1 MLLSKRQFHFVGA
14 KIHKSSIYISLT
26 FFYRSLTDDRIET
39 FSFAAE
45 ILENQTIPTKLSM
58 KNQRLFL
65 ILSFLLG
72 LFNAQADDL
81 DDFIRS
87 QMQKRRI
94 PGLSLAIIQD
104 GKIVKAQ
111 SYGFIDKDGKV
122 PVTTNTLFQ
131 AGSVSKSVAAMGA
144 LYLVEQNKLSL
155 DENVN
160 EKLKSWKVPDNE
172 FTNDKKVTLRG
183 ILSHTTGLTVHGFPG
198 YAVGAKVPSVVQ
210 ILDGTAPA
218 NTPPVRVD
226 FVPGSRWRYSG
237 GGYTVMQQ
245 LMVDVTGAG
254 FPEFMK
260 NNVLS
265 PLGMKNST
273 YQQPLTPEL
282 AKLTATGHYN
292 NRKLVEGR
300 WHIYPEMAAA
310 GLWTTPSDLARFA
323 ISIQNAYAGKSG
335 SVLSQSMTRQMLTDQ
350 KNRDGLGVFLQGDS
364 TKLRF
369 GHNGRDEG
377 FDALLTASADKG
389 QGIVIMINAND
400 NSHMMGRIVDFI
412 ADYYHWDGF
421 PAKTKPTAVAVD
433 SKTVKAFEGRY
444 ELFNNRIVT
453 FEADGQ
459 RLFTIEDGFVDEEFV
474 PVASN
479 KFTSTDRNVSVIFN
493 PDANGNV
500 TGFTLQ
506 DDGQRYERKVP
517 RIGPLAGDHQTNA
530 DPDPSR
536 TPKIMAALQAM
547 VKGGKVL
554 EEASGLTLGAKRD
567 FAGGMRE
574 PETLKSLTFIHSEN
588 VAGRG
593 IQRHDSDVSEIVTYQ
608 LKSNQPDTYILVHLT
623 SDGLVTDC
631 DLVEK

>member
-1 MLLSKRQFHFVGA
+1 M
-14 KIHKSSIYISLT
+14 
-26 FFYRSLTDDRIET
+26 
-39 FSFAAE
+39 
-45 ILENQTIPTKLSM
+45 TIPTKPSM
-58 KNQRLFL
+58 KKQRLFL
-65 ILSFLLG
+65 ILSFLLVV
-72 LFNAQADDL
+72 FHVHADEL

-87 QMQKRRI
+87 QMQKRGI

-104 GKIVKAQ
+104 GKILKAQ
-111 SYGFIDKDGKV
+111 SYGYIDKDGKV

-144 LYLVEQNKLSL
+144 LYLVEHNKLYL

-160 EKLKSWKVPDNE
+160 VKLKSWKVPDNE
-172 FTNDKKVTLRG
+172 FTIDKKVTLRG
-183 ILSHTTGLTVHGFPG
+183 ILSHTAGLTVHGFPG
-198 YAVGAKVPSVVQ
+198 YAVDAKIPSIVR
-210 ILDGTAPA
+210 ILDGAAPA

-260 NNVLS
+260 NNVLL

-273 YQQPLTPEL
+273 YQQPLPPEL
-282 AKLTATGHYN
+282 AKLTATGHYS
-292 NRKLVEGR
+292 NRSLVEGR

-323 ISIQNAYAGKSG
+323 IGIQNAYAGKSG

-364 TKLRF
+364 TTLRF

-377 FDALLTASADKG
+377 FDALLTAGVDKG

-421 PAKTKPTAVAVD
+421 PVKAKPTSVAVD
-433 SKTVKAFEGRY
+433 PKTLKAFEGRY
-444 ELFNNRIVT
+444 ELFNNRIIT
-453 FEADGQ
+453 FEAENQ

-474 PVASN
+474 PVATN
-479 KFTSTDRNVSVIFN
+479 KFTSTDRNVSVTFIA
-493 PDANGNV
+493 DANGNV
-500 TGFTLQ
+500 TGFRLQ
-506 DDGQRYERKVP
+506 DNDQRYERTIP
-517 RIGPLAGDHQTNA
+517 RIGPLADTHKTNA

-547 VKGGKVL
+547 VKGGKIL

-567 FAGGMRE
+567 FASGMRE

-593 IQRHDSDVSEIVTYQ
+593 IKRHESDVSEIVTYQ

>member
-1 MLLSKRQFHFVGA
+1 
-14 KIHKSSIYISLT
+14 
-26 FFYRSLTDDRIET
+26 
-39 FSFAAE
+39 
-45 ILENQTIPTKLSM
+45 M
-58 KNQRLFL
+58 KNQRIFL
-65 ILSFLLG
+65 LLSFL
-72 LFNAQADDL
+72 FVVFHAHADGL
-81 DDFIRS
+81 DDFIRN
-87 QMQKRRI
+87 QMQKRAI

-104 GKIVKAQ
+104 GKILKAQ

-144 LYLVEQNKLSL
+144 LYLVEHQKLSL

-160 EKLKSWKVPDNE
+160 VKLKSWKVPENE
-172 FTNDKKVTLRG
+172 FTTDKKVTLRG

-198 YAVGAKVPSVVQ
+198 YTVGAKIPSVVQ

-245 LMVDVTGAG
+245 LMEDVTGAV
-254 FPEFMK
+254 FPEFLK
-260 NNVLS
+260 NKVLS
-265 PLGMKNST
+265 PLGMKHST
-273 YQQPLTPEL
+273 YQQPLPPEL
-282 AKLTATGHYN
+282 VKLTATGHYN
-292 NRKLVEGR
+292 HRRLVAGR

-335 SVLSQSMTRQMLTDQ
+335 SVLSQAMTRQMLTDQ

-364 TKLRF
+364 TTLRF

-377 FDALLTASADKG
+377 FDALLTASVHKG
-389 QGIVIMINAND
+389 QGVVIMINAND

-421 PAKTKPTAVAVD
+421 PVKRAKPAAVTVD
-433 SKTVKAFEGRY
+433 SKTLTAFEGRY

-453 FEADGQ
+453 FEAENQ
-459 RLFTIEDGFVDEEFV
+459 RLFTLEDGFVDEEFV
-474 PVASN
+474 PVAPN
-479 KFTSTDRNVSVIFN
+479 KFTSTDRNVSVIFIT
-493 PDANGNV
+493 DANGNA
-500 TGFTLQ
+500 TGFTLK
-506 DDGQRYERKVP
+506 DDDQGYQRTVP
-517 RIGPLAGDHQTNA
+517 RIGPLANAHQTKA

-547 VKGGKVL
+547 VKGGKLL
-554 EEASGLTLGAKRD
+554 EEASGITLGAKRD
-567 FAGGMRE
+567 FAGGMPE

-593 IQRHDSDVSEIVTYQ
+593 IQRHESDVSEIVTYQ

>member
-1 MLLSKRQFHFVGA
+1 
-14 KIHKSSIYISLT
+14 
-26 FFYRSLTDDRIET
+26 
-39 FSFAAE
+39 
-45 ILENQTIPTKLSM
+45 M
-58 KNQRLFL
+58 KNKRLFL
-65 ILSFLLG
+65 ILSFLLVV
-72 LFNAQADDL
+72 FHVQADDL

-87 QMQKRRI
+87 QMKKRGI

-104 GKIVKAQ
+104 GKILKVQA
-111 SYGFIDKDGKV
+111 YGFIDKDGKE
-122 PVTTNTLFQ
+122 PLTPNTLFQ

-144 LYLVEQNKLSL
+144 LYLVEHNKLLL

-160 EKLKSWKVPDNE
+160 IKLKSWKVPDNE
-172 FTNDKKVTLRG
+172 FTTDKKVTLRG

-198 YAVGAKVPSVVQ
+198 YAVGAKIPSLVQ
-210 ILDGTAPA
+210 ILNGTAPA
-218 NTPPVRVD
+218 NTQPVRVD

-237 GGYTVMQQ
+237 GGYTLMQQ
-245 LMVDVTGAG
+245 LMVDVTGAD

-265 PLGMKNST
+265 PLSMKNST
-273 YQQPLTPEL
+273 YQQPLPAEL

-292 NRKLVEGR
+292 NRRLVEGR

-335 SVLSQSMTRQMLTDQ
+335 SVLTQSMTRQMLTDQ

-364 TKLRF
+364 TTLRF

-377 FDALLTASADKG
+377 FDALLTASVDKG
-389 QGIVIMINAND
+389 QGVVIMINAND

-421 PAKTKPTAVAVD
+421 PVKTKPAAVEVD
-433 SKTVKAFEGRY
+433 SKTLKTFEGRY

-453 FEADGQ
+453 FEAENQ
-459 RLFTIEDGFVDEEFV
+459 RLFTLEDGFVDEEFV
-474 PVASN
+474 PVATN
-479 KFTSTDRNVSVIFN
+479 TFTSTDRNVSVIFN
-493 PDANGNV
+493 TGANGNV

-506 DDGQRYERKVP
+506 DNDQRYERKIP
-517 RIGPLAGDHQTNA
+517 RIGPLADAHKTNA

-547 VKGGKVL
+547 AKGGKVL
-554 EEASGLTLGAKRD
+554 AEASGLTLGAKRD

-593 IQRHDSDVSEIVTYQ
+593 IQRHESEVSEIVTYQ
-608 LKSNQPDTYILVHLT
+608 LKSNLPDTYILVHLT
-623 SDGLVTDC
+623 SEGLVTDC

>member
-1 MLLSKRQFHFVGA
+1 MVEIFEN
-14 KIHKSSIYISLT
+14 ILT
-26 FFYRSLTDDRIET
+26 K
-39 FSFAAE
+39 
-45 ILENQTIPTKLSM
+45 PSM
-58 KNQRLFL
+58 KKHRLFL
-65 ILSFLLG
+65 ILSFLLVA
-72 LFNAQADDL
+72 FHAQADDL

-104 GKIVKAQ
+104 GKILKAQ
-111 SYGFIDKDGKV
+111 AYGFIDKDGKV

-144 LYLVEQNKLSL
+144 LYLVEQNKLAL
-155 DENVN
+155 DEDVN
-160 EKLKSWKVPDNE
+160 LKLKNWKVPDSE

-183 ILSHTTGLTVHGFPG
+183 ILSHTAGLTVHGFPG
-198 YAVGAKVPSVVQ
+198 YAVGSKVPSVVQ
-210 ILDGTAPA
+210 ILDGTAPT

-245 LMVDVTGAG
+245 LMVDVTGAD

-273 YQQPLTPEL
+273 YQQPLLPEM
-282 AKLTATGHYN
+282 AKSTATGHYN
-292 NRKLVEGR
+292 NRSLVEGR

-323 ISIQNAYAGKSG
+323 IGIQNAYAGKSG
-335 SVLSQSMTRQMLTDQ
+335 SVLSRSMTRQMLTDQ

-364 TKLRF
+364 TTLRF

-377 FDALLTASADKG
+377 FDALLTASVDKG

-400 NSHMMGRIVDFI
+400 NSHMVGRIVDFI

-421 PAKTKPTAVAVD
+421 PVKTNPTAVEVD
-433 SKTVKAFEGRY
+433 SKTLKAFEGRY
-444 ELFNNRIVT
+444 ELFNNRMVT
-453 FEADGQ
+453 FEADNQ
-459 RLFTIEDGFVDEEFV
+459 RLFTLEDGFVDEEFV
-474 PVASN
+474 PVGDN
-479 KFTSTDRNVSVIFN
+479 KFTSTDRNVSVTFN
-493 PDANGNV
+493 SDANGNV

-506 DDGQRYERKVP
+506 DNDQRYERKVP
-517 RIGPLAGDHQTNA
+517 RIGPLASAHKANA
-530 DPDPSR
+530 DPDPAR
-536 TPKIMAALQAM
+536 APKIMAALQAM
-547 VKGGKVL
+547 VKGGKIL

-593 IQRHDSDVSEIVTYQ
+593 IQRHESEVSEIVTYQ

>member
-1 MLLSKRQFHFVGA
+1 
-14 KIHKSSIYISLT
+14 
-26 FFYRSLTDDRIET
+26 
-39 FSFAAE
+39 
-45 ILENQTIPTKLSM
+45 M
-58 KNQRLFL
+58 KKQRLFL
-65 ILSFLLG
+65 ILSFLLVV
-72 LFNAQADDL
+72 FHAQADDL

-87 QMQKRRI
+87 QMQKRGI

-104 GKIVKAQ
+104 GKILKAQ
-111 SYGFIDKDGKV
+111 AYGFIDKDGKV

-144 LYLVEQNKLSL
+144 LYLVEQNKLVL

-160 EKLKSWKVPDNE
+160 VKLKGWKVPDNE

-198 YAVGAKVPSVVQ
+198 YAVGAKIPSVVQ

-218 NTPPVRVD
+218 NTLPVRVD

-245 LMVDVTGAG
+245 LMVDVTGAD

-260 NNVLS
+260 NKVLS

-273 YQQPLTPEL
+273 YQQPLSPEL

-292 NRKLVEGR
+292 NRSLVEGR

-323 ISIQNAYAGKSG
+323 IGIQNAYAGKSG
-335 SVLSQSMTRQMLTDQ
+335 NVLSQSMTRQMLTDQ

-364 TKLRF
+364 TTLRF

-377 FDALLTASADKG
+377 FDALLTASVAKG
-389 QGIVIMINAND
+389 QGVVIMINAND

-412 ADYYHWDGF
+412 ADYYHWEGF
-421 PAKTKPTAVAVD
+421 PVKTKPAAVAVD
-433 SKTVKAFEGRY
+433 SKNLKAFEGRY
-444 ELFNNRIVT
+444 ELFNNRIAT
-453 FEADGQ
+453 FEADNQ
-459 RLFTIEDGFVDEEFV
+459 RLFTLEDGFVDEEFV
-474 PVASN
+474 PVAPN
-479 KFTSTDRNVSVIFN
+479 TFTSTDRNVSVIFTS
-493 PDANGNV
+493 DDHGNV
-500 TGFTLQ
+500 TGFTLKDKDQ
-506 DDGQRYERKVP
+506 GYERKVP
-517 RIGPLAGDHQTNA
+517 RIGPLADAHQTNA

-547 VKGGKVL
+547 VKGGKIL
-554 EEASGLTLGAKRD
+554 EDASGLTLGAKRD

-593 IQRHDSDVSEIVTYQ
+593 IQRHESDVSEIVTYQ
-608 LKSNQPDTYILVHLT
+608 LKSNQPDTYIIVHLT

>member
-1 MLLSKRQFHFVGA
+1 
-14 KIHKSSIYISLT
+14 
-26 FFYRSLTDDRIET
+26 
-39 FSFAAE
+39 
-45 ILENQTIPTKLSM
+45 M
-58 KNQRLFL
+58 KKHRLFL
-65 ILSFLLG
+65 ILSFLLAVSH
-72 LFNAQADDL
+72 AQADDL

-104 GKIVKAQ
+104 GKILKAQ
-111 SYGFIDKDGKV
+111 AYGFIDKDGKV

-144 LYLVEQNKLSL
+144 LYLVEQNKLAL

-160 EKLKSWKVPDNE
+160 VKLKSWKVPDNE

-183 ILSHTTGLTVHGFPG
+183 ILSHTAGLTVHGFPG
-198 YAVGAKVPSVVQ
+198 YAVGANMPSVVQ

-245 LMVDVTGAG
+245 LMVDVTGAD

-265 PLGMKNST
+265 PLGMKSST
-273 YQQPLTPEL
+273 YQQPLPPEL

-292 NRKLVEGR
+292 NRSLVEGR

-323 ISIQNAYAGKSG
+323 IGIQNAYAGKSG

-364 TKLRF
+364 TTLRF

-377 FDALLTASADKG
+377 FDALLTASVAKG

-400 NSHMMGRIVDFI
+400 NSHVVGRIVDFI

-421 PAKTKPTAVAVD
+421 PVKTKPAAVDVD
-433 SKTVKAFEGRY
+433 SKTLKAFEGRY

-453 FEADGQ
+453 FEAENQ
-459 RLFTIEDGFVDEEFV
+459 RLFTLEDGFVDEEFV
-474 PVASN
+474 PVANN
-479 KFTSTDRNVSVIFN
+479 KFTSTDRNVSVTFN
-493 PDANGNV
+493 SDANGNV

-506 DDGQRYERKVP
+506 DNDQHYERKVP
-517 RIGPLAGDHQTNA
+517 RIGPLAHAHQPGA

-554 EEASGLTLGAKRD
+554 EETSGLTSGAKRD
-567 FAGGMRE
+567 FSGGMRE

-593 IQRHDSDVSEIVTYQ
+593 IQRHESEVSEIVTYQ

>member
-1 MLLSKRQFHFVGA
+1 
-14 KIHKSSIYISLT
+14 
-26 FFYRSLTDDRIET
+26 
-39 FSFAAE
+39 
-45 ILENQTIPTKLSM
+45 M

-65 ILSFLLG
+65 ILSFL
-72 LFNAQADDL
+72 FVVFHVQADDL

-87 QMQKRRI
+87 QMKKRGI

-104 GKIVKAQ
+104 GKILKAQ

-144 LYLVEQNKLSL
+144 LYLVDQNKLFL

-160 EKLKSWKVPDNE
+160 VKLKSWKVPDNE

-198 YAVGAKVPSVVQ
+198 YTVGAKIPSVVQ

-218 NTPPVRVD
+218 NTPAVRVD

-245 LMVDVTGAG
+245 LMVDVAGAA

-260 NNVLS
+260 HNVLS

-273 YQQPLTPEL
+273 YQQPLPPEL

-292 NRKLVEGR
+292 NRSLVEGR

-335 SVLSQSMTRQMLTDQ
+335 GVLSQSMTRQMLTDQ

-364 TKLRF
+364 TTLRF

-377 FDALLTASADKG
+377 FDALLTASVDKG

-421 PAKTKPTAVAVD
+421 PVKAAKPAAVDVD
-433 SKTVKAFEGRY
+433 SKTLKAFEGRY

-453 FEADGQ
+453 FLAENQ
-459 RLFTIEDGFVDEEFV
+459 RLYTLEDGFVDEEFV
-474 PVASN
+474 PVAN
-479 KFTSTDRNVSVIFN
+479 HTFTSTDRNVSVIFN

-500 TGFTLQ
+500 TGFTLK
-506 DDGQRYERKVP
+506 DDDQRYERKVP
-517 RIGPLAGDHQTNA
+517 RIGPLANAQKTTA

-536 TPKIMAALQAM
+536 TPKIMAALQAI
-547 VKGGKVL
+547 VKGGKIL
-554 EEASGLTLGAKRD
+554 EEASGLTSGAKRD
-567 FAGGMRE
+567 FAGGMPE
-574 PETLKSLTFIHSEN
+574 PQTLKSLTFIHSEN

-593 IQRHDSDVSEIVTYQ
+593 IQRHESGVSEIVTYR
-608 LKSNQPDTYILVHLT
+608 LKSNQPDTYIIVHLT
-623 SDGLVTDC
+623 PDGLVTDF

>member
-1 MLLSKRQFHFVGA
+1 
-14 KIHKSSIYISLT
+14 
-26 FFYRSLTDDRIET
+26 
-39 FSFAAE
+39 
-45 ILENQTIPTKLSM
+45 M
-58 KNQRLFL
+58 KNERLFL
-65 ILSFLLG
+65 ILSFLLV
-72 LFNAQADDL
+72 AIHVQADEL

-104 GKIVKAQ
+104 GKILKAQ
-111 SYGFIDKDGKV
+111 AYGFIDKDGKV
-122 PVTTNTLFQ
+122 PVTTSTLFQ

-160 EKLKSWKVPDNE
+160 VKLKTWKVPDNE
-172 FTNDKKVTLRG
+172 FTSDKKVTLRG
-183 ILSHTTGLTVHGFPG
+183 LLSHTTGLTVHGFPG
-198 YAVGAKVPSVVQ
+198 YAVGATIPSVVQ

-245 LMVDVTGAG
+245 LMVDVTGAD
-254 FPEFMK
+254 FPGFMK
-260 NNVLS
+260 KNVLS
-265 PLGMKNST
+265 PLGMKNSS
-273 YQQPLTPEL
+273 YQQPLPAEM
-282 AKLTATGHYN
+282 AKSTATGHYN
-292 NRKLVEGR
+292 NRSLVEGR

-323 ISIQNAYAGKSG
+323 IGIQQAYAGKSG

-364 TKLRF
+364 TTRRF

-377 FDALLTASADKG
+377 FDALLTASVEKG

-400 NSHMMGRIVDFI
+400 NSMMMGRIVDFI

-421 PAKTKPTAVAVD
+421 PVKTKPVAVD
-433 SKTVKAFEGRY
+433 MDPQTLKAFEGRY

-453 FEADGQ
+453 FEADNQ
-459 RLFTIEDGFVDEEFV
+459 RLFTLEDGFVDEEFV
-474 PVASN
+474 PVAMN
-479 KFTSTDRNVSVIFN
+479 KFTSSDRNVSVLFST
-493 PDANGNV
+493 DADGNA
-500 TGFTLQ
+500 TGFTLH
-506 DDGQRYERKVP
+506 DDGQGYQRKVP
-517 RIGPLAGDHQTNA
+517 RIGPLANSVKATA

-547 VKGGKVL
+547 VKGGKTL
-554 EEASGLTLGAKRD
+554 EEAPGLTAGAKRD

-574 PETLKSLTFIHSEN
+574 PETLKSLTFMHSEN

-608 LKSNQPDTYILVHLT
+608 LKSNQPDTYIIVHLT

-631 DLVEK
+631 DFVEK

>member
-1 MLLSKRQFHFVGA
+1 MLPTAVTATVL
-14 KIHKSSIYISLT
+14 
-26 FFYRSLTDDRIET
+26 
-39 FSFAAE
+39 AATAVAATAVTE
-45 ILENQTIPTKLSM
+45 IFENIPTKPSM

-65 ILSFLLG
+65 FLSLL
-72 LFNAQADDL
+72 LVVLHAQADDL

-144 LYLVEQNKLSL
+144 LYLVEQNKLAL

-160 EKLKSWKVPDNE
+160 AKLKSWKVPDNE

-183 ILSHTTGLTVHGFPG
+183 IVSHTAGLTVHGFPG
-198 YAVGAKVPSVVQ
+198 YAAGAKIPSIVQ

-245 LMVDVTGAG
+245 LMVDVTGAD

-273 YQQPLTPEL
+273 YQQPLPPEL

-292 NRKLVEGR
+292 NRSLVEGR

-323 ISIQNAYAGKSG
+323 IGIQNAYAGKSG

-364 TKLRF
+364 TTLRF

-377 FDALLTASADKG
+377 FDALLTASVHKG
-389 QGIVIMINAND
+389 QGVVIMINAND

-421 PAKTKPTAVAVD
+421 PVKTKPVAVDVD
-433 SKTVKAFEGRY
+433 SKTLKAFEGRY

-453 FEADGQ
+453 FEADKQ
-459 RLFTIEDGFVDEEFV
+459 RLFTLEDGFVDEEFV
-474 PVASN
+474 PVAN
-479 KFTSTDRNVSVIFN
+479 NTFTSTDRNVSVTFN
-493 PDANGNV
+493 SDTNGNV

-506 DDGQRYERKVP
+506 DNDQNYQRKVP
-517 RIGPLAGDHQTNA
+517 RIGPLANAHETNA

-536 TPKIMAALQAM
+536 TPRIMAALQAM

-554 EEASGLTLGAKRD
+554 EEASGLTSGAKRD

-574 PETLKSLTFIHSEN
+574 PETLKSLTFVHSEN

-593 IQRHDSDVSEIVTYQ
+593 IQRHGSEVSEIVTYQ

>member
-1 MLLSKRQFHFVGA
+1 MV
-14 KIHKSSIYISLT
+14 
-26 FFYRSLTDDRIET
+26 
-39 FSFAAE
+39 E
-45 ILENQTIPTKLSM
+45 ILEHIPVKPSM

-65 ILSFLLG
+65 ILSFLVVA
-72 LFNAQADDL
+72 FYVQADDL
-81 DDFIRS
+81 DDFIRA

-104 GKIVKAQ
+104 GKILKAQ

-144 LYLVEQNKLSL
+144 LYLVEQNKLLL

-160 EKLKSWKVPDNE
+160 VKLKGWKVPDNE
-172 FTNDKKVTLRG
+172 FTKDKKVTLRG
-183 ILSHTTGLTVHGFPG
+183 LLSHTTGLTVHGFPG
-198 YAVGAKVPSVVQ
+198 YAVGTKIPSVVQ
-210 ILDGTAPA
+210 ILDGAAPA

-226 FVPGSRWRYSG
+226 FIPGSRWRYSG

-260 NNVLS
+260 KTVLS

-273 YQQPLTPEL
+273 YQQPLPPEL
-282 AKLTATGHYN
+282 AKTTATGHYN
-292 NRKLVEGR
+292 NRSLVEGR

-323 ISIQNAYAGKSG
+323 IGIQNAYAGKSG
-335 SVLSQSMTRQMLTDQ
+335 NVLSQSMTRQMLTDQ

-364 TKLRF
+364 TSLRF

-377 FDALLTASADKG
+377 FDALLTASVNKG
-389 QGIVIMINAND
+389 QGVVIMINAND

-421 PAKTKPTAVAVD
+421 PVKVKPTAVNVD
-433 SKTVKAFEGRY
+433 AKALKAFEGRY

-453 FEADGQ
+453 FEAENQ
-459 RLFTIEDGFVDEEFV
+459 RLFTLEDGFVDEELV
-474 PVASN
+474 PVSAT

-493 PDANGNV
+493 SDANGNV

-506 DDGQRYERKVP
+506 DDDQKYERKVP
-517 RIGPLAGDHQTNA
+517 RIGPLADIHKTNA

-554 EEASGLTLGAKRD
+554 EEASGLTSGAKRD

-574 PETLKSLTFIHSEN
+574 PETLKSLTFVHSEN
-588 VAGRG
+588 VSGRG
-593 IQRHDSDVSEIVTYQ
+593 IQRHESDVSEIVTYQ
-608 LKSNQPDTYILVHLT
+608 LKSNQPDTYIIVHLT

>member
-1 MLLSKRQFHFVGA
+1 
-14 KIHKSSIYISLT
+14 
-26 FFYRSLTDDRIET
+26 
-39 FSFAAE
+39 
-45 ILENQTIPTKLSM
+45 M

-65 ILSFLLG
+65 ILSLL
-72 LFNAQADDL
+72 LVVFHVHADDL

-104 GKIVKAQ
+104 GKILKAQ
-111 SYGFIDKDGKV
+111 AYGFIDKDGKV

-144 LYLVEQNKLSL
+144 LYLVEDHKLSL

-160 EKLKSWKVPDNE
+160 VKLKSWKVPDNE
-172 FTNDKKVTLRG
+172 FTSDKKVTLRG
-183 ILSHTTGLTVHGFPG
+183 LLSHTTGLTVHGFPG
-198 YAVGAKVPSVVQ
+198 YAVGAKIPSVVQ
-210 ILDGTAPA
+210 VLDGTTPA
-218 NTPPVRVD
+218 NTPAVRVD

-245 LMVDVTGAG
+245 LMGDVTGAD

-260 NNVLS
+260 TNVLS
-265 PLGMKNST
+265 PLGMKHST
-273 YQQPLTPEL
+273 YQQPLPPEL

-292 NRKLVEGR
+292 NRSLVEGR

-364 TKLRF
+364 TTLRF

-377 FDALLTASADKG
+377 FDALLTASVHKG
-389 QGIVIMINAND
+389 QGVVVMINAND

-421 PAKTKPTAVAVD
+421 PAKTKPAAVNVD
-433 SKTVKAFEGRY
+433 AKALKAFEGRY

-453 FEADGQ
+453 FEAQHQ
-459 RLFTIEDGFVDEEFV
+459 RLFTLEDGFVDEEFV
-474 PVASN
+474 PVADN

-493 PDANGNV
+493 TDVNGNV
-500 TGFTLQ
+500 TGFTLK
-506 DDGQRYERKVP
+506 DDEQRYERRVP
-517 RIGPLAGDHQTNA
+517 RIGPLADVHKTGV

-536 TPKIMAALQAM
+536 NPKIMAALQAM

-554 EEASGLTLGAKRD
+554 EEASGLTPGAKRD

-574 PETLKSLTFIHSEN
+574 RETLKSLTFIHSEN

-608 LKSNQPDTYILVHLT
+608 LKSNQPDTYIIVHLT
-623 SDGLVTDC
+623 SEGLVTDC

>member
-1 MLLSKRQFHFVGA
+1 
-14 KIHKSSIYISLT
+14 
-26 FFYRSLTDDRIET
+26 
-39 FSFAAE
+39 
-45 ILENQTIPTKLSM
+45 M

-65 ILSFLLG
+65 ILSFLVVA
-72 LFNAQADDL
+72 FYVQADDL
-81 DDFIRS
+81 DDFIRA

-104 GKIVKAQ
+104 GKILKAQ

-144 LYLVEQNKLSL
+144 LYLVEQNKLLL

-160 EKLKSWKVPDNE
+160 VKLKGWKVPDNE
-172 FTNDKKVTLRG
+172 FTKDKKVTLRG
-183 ILSHTTGLTVHGFPG
+183 LLSHTTGLTVHGFPG
-198 YAVGAKVPSVVQ
+198 YAVGTKIPSVVQ
-210 ILDGTAPA
+210 ILDGAAPA

-226 FVPGSRWRYSG
+226 FIPGSRWRYSG

-260 NNVLS
+260 KTVLS

-273 YQQPLTPEL
+273 YQQPLPPEL
-282 AKLTATGHYN
+282 AKTTATGHYN
-292 NRKLVEGR
+292 NRSLVEGR

-323 ISIQNAYAGKSG
+323 IGIQNAYAGKSG
-335 SVLSQSMTRQMLTDQ
+335 NVLSQSMTRQMLTDQ

-364 TKLRF
+364 TSLRF

-377 FDALLTASADKG
+377 FDALLTASVNKG
-389 QGIVIMINAND
+389 QGVVIMINAND

-421 PAKTKPTAVAVD
+421 PVKVKPTAVNVD
-433 SKTVKAFEGRY
+433 AKALKAFEGRY

-453 FEADGQ
+453 FEAENQ
-459 RLFTIEDGFVDEEFV
+459 RLFTLEDGFVDEELV
-474 PVASN
+474 PVSAT

-493 PDANGNV
+493 SDANGNV

-506 DDGQRYERKVP
+506 DDDQKYERKVP
-517 RIGPLAGDHQTNA
+517 RIGPLADIHKTNA

-554 EEASGLTLGAKRD
+554 EEASGLTSGAKRD

-574 PETLKSLTFIHSEN
+574 PETLKSLTFVHSEN
-588 VAGRG
+588 VSGRG
-593 IQRHDSDVSEIVTYQ
+593 IQRHESDVSEIVTYQ
-608 LKSNQPDTYILVHLT
+608 LKSNQPDTYIIVHLT

>member
-1 MLLSKRQFHFVGA
+1 M
-14 KIHKSSIYISLT
+14 
-26 FFYRSLTDDRIET
+26 
-39 FSFAAE
+39 
-45 ILENQTIPTKLSM
+45 TIPTKPTM

-65 ILSFLLG
+65 ILSFLFLV
-72 LFNAQADDL
+72 FHVQADEL

-87 QMQKRRI
+87 QMKKRGI

-104 GKIVKAQ
+104 GKILKAQ

-131 AGSVSKSVAAMGA
+131 AGSISKSVAALGA
-144 LYLVEQNKLSL
+144 LYLVERNTLFL

-160 EKLKSWKVPDNE
+160 LRLKSWKVPDNE

-183 ILSHTTGLTVHGFPG
+183 ILSHTAGLTVHGFPG
-198 YAVGAKVPSVVQ
+198 YAVGEKTPSIVQ

-245 LMVDVTGAG
+245 LMEDVTGTA

-260 NNVLS
+260 KNVLS

-273 YQQPLTPEL
+273 YQQPLPPEL
-282 AKLTATGHYN
+282 AKLTATGYYN
-292 NRKLVEGR
+292 NRSVVEGR

-335 SVLSQSMTRQMLTDQ
+335 GVLSQSMTRQLLTDQ
-350 KNRDGLGVFLQGDS
+350 KNRDGLGVFLEGDS
-364 TKLRF
+364 TALRF
-369 GHNGRDEG
+369 GHGGRDEG
-377 FDALLTASADKG
+377 FDALLTAGVDKG
-389 QGIVIMINAND
+389 HGIVIMINAND

-421 PAKTKPTAVAVD
+421 PVKTKPTSVAVD
-433 SKTVKAFEGRY
+433 PKTLKAFEGRY
-444 ELFNNRIVT
+444 ELFNNRMIT
-453 FEADGQ
+453 FEAENQ
-459 RLFTIEDGFVDEEFV
+459 RLFTLEDGFVDEEFV
-474 PVASN
+474 PVAHN
-479 KFTSTDRNVSVIFN
+479 KFTSTDRNVSVTFTA
-493 PDANGNV
+493 DANGKV
-500 TGFTLQ
+500 TGFRLQ
-506 DDGQRYERKVP
+506 DNDQKYERTVA
-517 RIGPLAGDHQTNA
+517 RIGPLAAALQTTA

-536 TPKIMAALQAM
+536 TPKILAALHAII
-547 VKGGKVL
+547 KGGKLL
-554 EEASGLTLGAKRD
+554 EEASGLTPGAKRD
-567 FAGGMRE
+567 FAGGLSE
-574 PETLKSLTFIHSEN
+574 PKTLKSLTFIHSEN

-593 IQRHDSDVSEIVTYQ
+593 IKRHESDVSEIVTYR
-608 LKSNQPDTYILVHLT
+608 LKSNLPDTYIIVHLT
-623 SDGLVTDC
+623 SDGLITDY

>member
-1 MLLSKRQFHFVGA
+1 MRN
-14 KIHKSSIYISLT
+14 
-26 FFYRSLTDDRIET
+26 R
-39 FSFAAE
+39 
-45 ILENQTIPTKLSM
+45 
-58 KNQRLFL
+58 RLFL
-65 ILSFLLG
+65 ILSLL
-72 LFNAQADDL
+72 LFAFNARADEL

-104 GKIVKAQ
+104 GKILKAQ
-111 SYGFIDKDGKV
+111 AYGFIDKDGKV

-144 LYLVEQNKLSL
+144 LYLVEQNKLAL
-155 DENVN
+155 DEDVN
-160 EKLKSWKVPDNE
+160 MKLKSWKVPDNE
-172 FTNDKKVTLRG
+172 FTTDKKVTLRG
-183 ILSHTTGLTVHGFPG
+183 LLSHTAGLTVHGFPG
-198 YAVGAKVPSVVQ
+198 YAVGEKMPSVIQ

-218 NTPPVRVD
+218 NTPAVRVD

-245 LMVDVTGAG
+245 LMEDVTGAA

-260 NNVLS
+260 SHVLS
-265 PLGMKNST
+265 PLGMNNST
-273 YQQPLTPEL
+273 YQQPLPPET
-282 AKLTATGHYN
+282 ARSTATGHYN
-292 NRKLVEGR
+292 NRSVVEGR

-323 ISIQNAYAGKSG
+323 ISIQNANAGKSG

-364 TKLRF
+364 TTLRF

-377 FDALLTASADKG
+377 FDALLTASAHKG
-389 QGIVIMINAND
+389 NGIVIMINAND

-421 PAKTKPTAVAVD
+421 AGKRAKPAAVVVD
-433 SKTVKAFEGRY
+433 AKALKAFEGRY
-444 ELFNNRIVT
+444 ELFNNRMVT
-453 FEADGQ
+453 FEAEGQ
-459 RLFTIEDGFVDEEFV
+459 RLFTLEDGFVDEEFV
-474 PVASN
+474 PVGSN

-493 PDANGNV
+493 TDAHGNA

-506 DDGQRYERKVP
+506 DNDQRYERKVP
-517 RIGPLAGDHQTNA
+517 RIGPLADAGKSNA

-536 TPKIMAALQAM
+536 TPQILAALQAL
-547 VKGGKVL
+547 VKGGKTL
-554 EEASGLTLGAKRD
+554 EEASGLTPGAKRD

-574 PETLKSLTFIHSEN
+574 PETLKSLTYVHSEN
-588 VAGRG
+588 VTGRG
-593 IQRHDSDVSEIVTYQ
+593 IKRHESDVSEIVTYQ
-608 LKSNQPDTYILVHLT
+608 LKSSQPDTFILVHLT

>member
-1 MLLSKRQFHFVGA
+1 
-14 KIHKSSIYISLT
+14 
-26 FFYRSLTDDRIET
+26 
-39 FSFAAE
+39 
-45 ILENQTIPTKLSM
+45 M

-65 ILSFLLG
+65 IISFLLIV
-72 LFNAQADDL
+72 FHIQADDL

-94 PGLSLAIIQD
+94 PGLSLTIIQD
-104 GKIVKAQ
+104 GKILKSQA
-111 SYGFIDKDGKV
+111 YGFIDKNGKV

-144 LYLVEQNKLSL
+144 LYLVEHNKLSL

-160 EKLKSWKVPDNE
+160 IKLKSWQVPDNE

-198 YAVGAKVPSVVQ
+198 YAVDAQIPSVVQ

-226 FVPGSRWRYSG
+226 FIPGSRWRYSG

-245 LMVDVTGAG
+245 LMVDVTGTA

-260 NNVLS
+260 KNVLS

-273 YQQPLTPEL
+273 YQQPLPPDL

-292 NRKLVEGR
+292 NRSLVEGR

-323 ISIQNAYAGKSG
+323 ISIQNANAGKSG

-364 TKLRF
+364 TTLRF
-369 GHNGRDEG
+369 SHSGRDEG
-377 FDALLTASADKG
+377 FDALLTASVDKG

-400 NSHMMGRIVDFI
+400 NSVMMGRIVDFI
-412 ADYYHWDGF
+412 ADYYHWKGF
-421 PAKTKPTAVAVD
+421 PPHMAKPVAVAVD
-433 SKTVKAFEGRY
+433 PKAVKSFEGRY
-444 ELFNNRIVT
+444 ELMNNRIVT
-453 FEADGQ
+453 FQADNQ
-459 RLFTIEDGFVDEEFV
+459 RLFSIEDGLEDEEFV
-474 PVASN
+474 PIAPD
-479 KFTSTDRNVSVIFN
+479 KFASTDRNVSISFTT
-493 PDANGNV
+493 DANGNV
-500 TGFTLQ
+500 IGFDLK
-506 DDGQRYERKVP
+506 DGSWERKVP
-517 RIGPLAGDHQTNA
+517 RIGPLVDTSKIDT
-530 DPDPSR
+530 DPDPAR
-536 TPKIMAALQAM
+536 TPKILAALEAL
-547 VKGGKVL
+547 VKGGKIL
-554 EEASGLTLGAKRD
+554 EEATGITTGAKRD
-567 FAGGMRE
+567 FAGGMHE

-593 IQRHDSDVSEIVTYQ
+593 IQRHEGDVAEILTYQ
-608 LKSNQPDTYILVHLT
+608 LKSNLPDTYILVHLT

>member
-1 MLLSKRQFHFVGA
+1 
-14 KIHKSSIYISLT
+14 
-26 FFYRSLTDDRIET
+26 
-39 FSFAAE
+39 
-45 ILENQTIPTKLSM
+45 M
-58 KNQRLFL
+58 KKQRLFL
-65 ILSFLLG
+65 ILSFLLAV
-72 LFNAQADDL
+72 FHVRADDL

-94 PGLSLAIIQD
+94 PGLSLAIIQG

-111 SYGFIDKDGKV
+111 AYGFIDKDGKV

-160 EKLKSWKVPDNE
+160 VKLKNWKVPDNA
-172 FTNDKKVTLRG
+172 FTIDKKVTLRG

-198 YAVGAKVPSVVQ
+198 YAAGAKIPTVVQ
-210 ILDGTAPA
+210 ILDGTAPT

-245 LMVDVTGAG
+245 LMEDVTGAA

-265 PLGMKNST
+265 PLGMKSST
-273 YQQPLTPEL
+273 YQQPLPPEL

-292 NRKLVEGR
+292 NRSLVEGR

-323 ISIQNAYAGKSG
+323 ISVQHAYAGKSG

-364 TKLRF
+364 TTLRF

-377 FDALLTASADKG
+377 FDALLTASVDKG
-389 QGIVIMINAND
+389 QGVVIMINAND

-421 PAKTKPTAVAVD
+421 PVKTKPAAVNVD
-433 SKTVKAFEGRY
+433 SKALKAFEGRY
-444 ELFNNRIVT
+444 ELFNNRMVT
-453 FEADGQ
+453 FEAENQ
-459 RLFTIEDGFVDEEFV
+459 RLFTLEDGFVDEEFV
-474 PVASN
+474 PVANN

-493 PDANGNV
+493 TDANGNA

-506 DDGQRYERKVP
+506 DNDQKYERKVP
-517 RIGPLAGDHQTNA
+517 RIGPLADAHNTNA

-536 TPKIMAALQAM
+536 TPKILTALQAM
-547 VKGGKVL
+547 VKGGKIL
-554 EEASGLTLGAKRD
+554 EETTGLTPGAKRD

-593 IQRHDSDVSEIVTYQ
+593 IQRHDSEVSEIITYQ

-623 SDGLVTDC
+623 SGGLVTDC

>member
-1 MLLSKRQFHFVGA
+1 
-14 KIHKSSIYISLT
+14 
-26 FFYRSLTDDRIET
+26 
-39 FSFAAE
+39 
-45 ILENQTIPTKLSM
+45 
-58 KNQRLFL
+58 
-65 ILSFLLG
+65 
-72 LFNAQADDL
+72 
-81 DDFIRS
+81 
-87 QMQKRRI
+87 MQKRRI

-104 GKIVKAQ
+104 GKILKAQ
-111 SYGFIDKDGKV
+111 AYGFIDKDGKV

-144 LYLVEQNKLSL
+144 LYLVEQNKLFL

-160 EKLKSWKVPDNE
+160 VKLKSWKVPDNE
-172 FTNDKKVTLRG
+172 FTNEKKVTLRG

-198 YAVGAKVPSVVQ
+198 YAVGAKIPSVVQ

-245 LMVDVTGAG
+245 LMVDVTGAD
-254 FPEFMK
+254 FPAFMK
-260 NNVLS
+260 KDVLS

-273 YQQPLTPEL
+273 YQQPLPPEL

-292 NRKLVEGR
+292 NRSLVEGR

-323 ISIQNAYAGKSG
+323 ISIQNAYAGKPG
-335 SVLSQSMTRQMLTDQ
+335 NVLSQSMTRQMLTDQ

-364 TKLRF
+364 TTLRF

-377 FDALLTASADKG
+377 FDALLTASVDKG
-389 QGIVIMINAND
+389 KGIVIMINAND

-421 PAKTKPTAVAVD
+421 PVKSKPAAVD
-433 SKTVKAFEGRY
+433 VDAKSLTAFEGRY
-444 ELFNNRIVT
+444 ELFNNRMVT
-453 FEADGQ
+453 FEAESQ
-459 RLFTIEDGFVDEEFV
+459 RLFTLEDGFVDEEFV
-474 PVASN
+474 PVAPN
-479 KFTSTDRNVSVIFN
+479 KFTSTDRNVSVIFIT
-493 PDANGNV
+493 DANKNV

-506 DDGQRYERKVP
+506 DNDQHYERTVP
-517 RIGPLAGDHQTNA
+517 RIGPLAHQTNA

-536 TPKIMAALQAM
+536 TPKIMTALQAM
-547 VKGGKVL
+547 VKGGKML

-593 IQRHDSDVSEIVTYQ
+593 IKRHESDVSEIVTYQ

>member
-1 MLLSKRQFHFVGA
+1 
-14 KIHKSSIYISLT
+14 
-26 FFYRSLTDDRIET
+26 
-39 FSFAAE
+39 
-45 ILENQTIPTKLSM
+45 M
-58 KNQRLFL
+58 KNQRLLL
-65 ILSFLLG
+65 ILSFLLA
-72 LFNAQADDL
+72 LSHVHADDL

-87 QMQKRRI
+87 QMQKRGI

-104 GKIVKAQ
+104 GKILKAQ

-144 LYLVEQNKLSL
+144 LYLVEQNKLVL
-155 DENVN
+155 DEDVNV
-160 EKLKSWKVPDNE
+160 KLKSWKVPDNE
-172 FTNDKKVTLRG
+172 FTNAKKVTLRG
-183 ILSHTTGLTVHGFPG
+183 ILSHTTGFTVHGFPG
-198 YAVGAKVPSVVQ
+198 YTVGAEIPSLVQ
-210 ILDGTAPA
+210 ILEGTAPA
-218 NTPPVRVD
+218 NTPPARVD

-260 NNVLS
+260 SHVLS

-273 YQQPLTPEL
+273 YQQPLPSDL
-282 AKLTATGHYN
+282 AKLTATGHYG
-292 NRKLVEGR
+292 NRRSVEGR

-323 ISIQNAYAGKSG
+323 ISIQHAYAGKSG
-335 SVLSQSMTRQMLTDQ
+335 SVLSQSMARQMLTDQ

-364 TKLRF
+364 TSLRF

-377 FDALLTASADKG
+377 FDALLTASVDKG

-421 PAKTKPTAVAVD
+421 PVKNKLAAVDVD
-433 SKTVKAFEGRY
+433 SKTLIAFEGRY

-453 FEADGQ
+453 LKADNQ
-459 RLFTIEDGFVDEEFV
+459 RLVTLEDGFVDEEFV
-474 PVASN
+474 PVAHN

-493 PDANGNV
+493 PDAYGNV

-506 DDGQRYERKVP
+506 DKGQGYERKVP
-517 RIGPLAGDHQTNA
+517 RIGPLANAKKISA

-536 TPKIMAALQAM
+536 IPKIMVALQAM
-547 VKGGKVL
+547 VKGGKIL
-554 EEASGLTLGAKRD
+554 KEASGVTLGAKRD
-567 FAGGMRE
+567 FAEGMPE

-593 IQRHDSDVSEIVTYQ
+593 IQRHGSDVSEIVTYH

-623 SDGLVTDC
+623 SDGSVTDF
-631 DLVEK
+631 DLIEK

>member
-1 MLLSKRQFHFVGA
+1 
-14 KIHKSSIYISLT
+14 
-26 FFYRSLTDDRIET
+26 
-39 FSFAAE
+39 
-45 ILENQTIPTKLSM
+45 M
-58 KNQRLFL
+58 KNQHLFL
-65 ILSFLLG
+65 ILSFL
-72 LFNAQADDL
+72 FVVFHVQADEL

-87 QMQKRRI
+87 QMQKRGI

-104 GKIVKAQ
+104 GKILKAQ

-122 PVTTNTLFQ
+122 PVTTKTLFQ

-144 LYLVEQNKLSL
+144 LYLVEHNKLVL

-160 EKLKSWKVPDNE
+160 VKLKGWKVPDNE
-172 FTNDKKVTLRG
+172 FTKDQKVTLRRL
-183 ILSHTTGLTVHGFPG
+183 LSHTAGLTVHGFPG
-198 YAVGAKVPSVVQ
+198 YAVDAKIPSVVQ
-210 ILDGTAPA
+210 ILEGTAPA

-245 LMVDVTGAG
+245 LMVDVTGAD

-260 NNVLS
+260 YHVLL
-265 PLGMKNST
+265 PLGMRNST
-273 YQQPLTPEL
+273 YQQPLPGEL
-282 AKLTATGHYN
+282 AKLTATGYYN
-292 NRKLVEGR
+292 NRSVVEGR

-310 GLWTTPSDLARFA
+310 GLWTTPFDLARFA

-335 SVLSQSMTRQMLTDQ
+335 GVLSQSMTRQMLTDQ

-364 TKLRF
+364 TTLRF

-400 NSHMMGRIVDFI
+400 NSHLMSRIVDFI
-412 ADYYHWDGF
+412 TDYYHWDGF
-421 PAKTKPTAVAVD
+421 PVKTAKPIAVDVD
-433 SKTVKAFEGRY
+433 SKTLKDFEGRY

-453 FEADGQ
+453 FEAEKQ
-459 RLFTIEDGFVDEEFV
+459 RLYTLEDGFVDEEFV
-474 PVASN
+474 PVAN
-479 KFTSTDRNVSVIFN
+479 NTFTSTDRNVSVIFN
-493 PDANGNV
+493 PDANGKV
-500 TGFTLQ
+500 TGFTLKDKDQ
-506 DDGQRYERKVP
+506 GYERKAP
-517 RIGPLAGDHQTNA
+517 RIGPLADAHKINA

-547 VKGGKVL
+547 VKGGKIL
-554 EEASGLTLGAKRD
+554 EEASGLTVGAKRD
-567 FAGGMRE
+567 FAEGMRE
-574 PETLKSLTFIHSEN
+574 PETLKSLTFIHSES

-593 IQRHDSDVSEIVTYQ
+593 IKRHDSDVSEIVTYQ
-608 LKSNQPDTYILVHLT
+608 LKSDQPDTYVLVHLT
-623 SDGLVTDC
+623 SDGLVTDY

>member
-1 MLLSKRQFHFVGA
+1 
-14 KIHKSSIYISLT
+14 
-26 FFYRSLTDDRIET
+26 
-39 FSFAAE
+39 
-45 ILENQTIPTKLSM
+45 M
-58 KNQRLFL
+58 KKQRLFL
-65 ILSFLLG
+65 ILSFLLVVIHV
-72 LFNAQADDL
+72 QADDL

-104 GKIVKAQ
+104 GKILKAQ

-160 EKLKSWKVPDNE
+160 VKLKSWKVPDNE

-198 YAVGAKVPSVVQ
+198 YAVGAKIPSVVQ

-245 LMVDVTGAG
+245 LMEDVTGAV
-254 FPEFMK
+254 FPDFMK
-260 NNVLS
+260 SHVLS

-273 YQQPLTPEL
+273 YQQPLPPEL

-323 ISIQNAYAGKSG
+323 MSIQNAYAGKS
-335 SVLSQSMTRQMLTDQ
+335 SNVLSQSMTRQMLTDQ

-364 TKLRF
+364 TALRF

-377 FDALLTASADKG
+377 FDALLTASVDKG

-421 PAKTKPTAVAVD
+421 PVKTKPAAVAVD
-433 SKTVKAFEGRY
+433 SKTLTAFEGRY

-453 FEADGQ
+453 FEADNQ
-459 RLFTIEDGFVDEEFV
+459 RLFTLEDGFVDEEFV
-474 PVASN
+474 PVAPN
-479 KFTSTDRNVSVIFN
+479 TFTSTDRNVSVIFTS
-493 PDANGNV
+493 DASGNV
-500 TGFTLQ
+500 TGFTLK

-517 RIGPLAGDHQTNA
+517 RIGPLAHAQKASA

-623 SDGLVTDC
+623 ADGLVTDC

>member
-1 MLLSKRQFHFVGA
+1 
-14 KIHKSSIYISLT
+14 
-26 FFYRSLTDDRIET
+26 
-39 FSFAAE
+39 
-45 ILENQTIPTKLSM
+45 
-58 KNQRLFL
+58 
-65 ILSFLLG
+65 
-72 LFNAQADDL
+72 
-81 DDFIRS
+81 
-87 QMQKRRI
+87 MQKRGI

-104 GKIVKAQ
+104 GKILKAR

-144 LYLVEQNKLSL
+144 LYLVEQNKLLL

-160 EKLKSWKVPDNE
+160 VKLKSWKVPDNE

-198 YAVGAKVPSVVQ
+198 YAVDSKIPSVVQ

-218 NTPPVRVD
+218 NTPAVRVD

-245 LMVDVTGAG
+245 LMADVTGTD

-260 NNVLS
+260 SHVLS
-265 PLGMKNST
+265 PLGMENST
-273 YQQPLTPEL
+273 YQQPLPPEL
-282 AKLTATGHYN
+282 AKSTATGYYN
-292 NRKLVEGR
+292 NRSLVEGR

-335 SVLSQSMTRQMLTDQ
+335 VLSQSMTRQMLTDQ

-364 TKLRF
+364 TTLRF

-377 FDALLTASADKG
+377 FDALLTASVDKG

-421 PAKTKPTAVAVD
+421 PVKTKPAAVD
-433 SKTVKAFEGRY
+433 VDSQTLTAFEGRY
-444 ELFNNRIVT
+444 ELFNNRMIT
-453 FEADGQ
+453 FEAENN
-459 RLFTIEDGFVDEEFV
+459 RLFTLEDGFVDEEFV
-474 PVASN
+474 PVATN

-493 PDANGNV
+493 ADANGNV
-500 TGFTLQ
+500 TGFRLQ
-506 DDGQRYERKVP
+506 DNDQKYERTVP
-517 RIGPLAGDHQTNA
+517 RIGPLADADETNT

-547 VKGGKVL
+547 VKGGKTL
-554 EEASGLTLGAKRD
+554 EDASSLTLGAKRD
-567 FAGGMRE
+567 FAAGMGK
-574 PETLKSLTFIHSEN
+574 PETLKSLAFIHSEN

-593 IQRHDSDVSEIVTYQ
+593 IKRHESDVSEIVTYQ

>member
-1 MLLSKRQFHFVGA
+1 
-14 KIHKSSIYISLT
+14 
-26 FFYRSLTDDRIET
+26 
-39 FSFAAE
+39 
-45 ILENQTIPTKLSM
+45 M
-58 KNQRLFL
+58 KKHRLFL
-65 ILSFLLG
+65 ILSILLVV
-72 LFNAQADDL
+72 FHVQADDL

-104 GKIVKAQ
+104 GKILKAQ
-111 SYGFIDKDGKV
+111 AYGFIDKDGKV
-122 PVTTNTLFQ
+122 PVTTSTLFQ

-144 LYLVEQNKLSL
+144 LYMVEQDKFFL
-155 DENVN
+155 DEDVN
-160 EKLKSWKVPDNE
+160 LKLKSWKVPENQ

-183 ILSHTTGLTVHGFPG
+183 ILSHTAGLTVHGFPG
-198 YAVGAKVPSVVQ
+198 YAVGAKIPSVVQ

-218 NTPPVRVD
+218 NTPAVRVD

-245 LMVDVTGAG
+245 LMEDVTGAD
-254 FPEFMK
+254 FPEFME
-260 NNVLS
+260 NSVLS

-273 YQQPLTPEL
+273 YRQPLPPEL

-292 NRKLVEGR
+292 NRSVVEGR

-323 ISIQNAYAGKSG
+323 IGIQNAYAGKPG
-335 SVLSQSMTRQMLTDQ
+335 SVLSRSMTLQMLTDQ
-350 KNRDGLGVFLQGDS
+350 RNRDGLGVFLQGDS
-364 TKLRF
+364 TTLRF

-377 FDALLTASADKG
+377 FDALLTASVQKG
-389 QGIVIMINAND
+389 QGVVIMINAND

-421 PAKTKPTAVAVD
+421 PVKTKPAAVNVD
-433 SKTVKAFEGRY
+433 AQTLKAFEGRY
-444 ELFNNRIVT
+444 ELFNNRMVT
-453 FEADGQ
+453 FEAENQ
-459 RLFTIEDGFVDEEFV
+459 RLFTLEDGFVDEEFV
-474 PVASN
+474 PVAHN

-493 PDANGNV
+493 ADANGNV

-506 DDGQRYERKVP
+506 DDEQRYQRTVP
-517 RIGPLAGDHQTNA
+517 RIGPLAHKTNA

-536 TPKIMAALQAM
+536 APKIMAALQAM
-547 VKGGKVL
+547 VKGGKIL
-554 EEASGLTLGAKRD
+554 DEASGLTPGAKRD
-567 FAGGMRE
+567 FAEGMRG

-593 IQRHDSDVSEIVTYQ
+593 IQRHGSDVSEIVTYQ

>member
-1 MLLSKRQFHFVGA
+1 MKIRQIFLPLSLLLIVFHV
-14 KIHKSSIYISLT
+14 
-26 FFYRSLTDDRIET
+26 
-39 FSFAAE
+39 
-45 ILENQTIPTKLSM
+45 
-58 KNQRLFL
+58 
-65 ILSFLLG
+65 
-72 LFNAQADDL
+72 QADDL

-104 GKIVKAQ
+104 GKILKAQ
-111 SYGFIDKDGKV
+111 AYGFIDKDGKV
-122 PVTTNTLFQ
+122 PVTTSTLFQ
-131 AGSVSKSVAAMGA
+131 AGSVSKLVAAMGA
-144 LYLVEQNKLSL
+144 LYLVEQNKLGL
-155 DENVN
+155 DEDVNV
-160 EKLKSWKVPDNE
+160 KLKSWKVPDSE
-172 FTNDKKVTLRG
+172 FTRDKKVTLRG

-198 YAVGAKVPSVVQ
+198 YAVGAKIPSVIQ

-245 LMVDVTGAG
+245 LMVDVTGVD
-254 FPEFMK
+254 FPEFMRK
-260 NNVLS
+260 NVLS
-265 PLGMKNST
+265 PMGMKNSS
-273 YQQPLTPEL
+273 YQQPLPPEL

-292 NRKLVEGR
+292 NRSLVEGR

-323 ISIQNAYAGKSG
+323 IGIQNAYAGKSG
-335 SVLSQSMTRQMLTDQ
+335 NVLSKSMTRQMLTDQ

-364 TKLRF
+364 TALRF

-377 FDALLTASADKG
+377 FDALLTASVRKG

-421 PAKTKPTAVAVD
+421 PSKTKPAAVD
-433 SKTVKAFEGRY
+433 VDSQTLKAFEGRY
-444 ELFNNRIVT
+444 ELFNNRMVT
-453 FEADGQ
+453 FEAKNQ
-459 RLFTIEDGFVDEEFV
+459 RLFTLEDGFVDEEFV
-474 PVASN
+474 PVAHS
-479 KFTSTDRNVSVIFN
+479 KFTSTDRNVSVVFTT
-493 PDANGNV
+493 DANQNV

-506 DDGQRYERKVP
+506 DDDQHYERKVP
-517 RIGPLAGDHQTNA
+517 RIGPLADIHSTNTN
-530 DPDPSR
+530 PDPSR

-547 VKGGKVL
+547 VKGGKIL
-554 EEASGLTLGAKRD
+554 EEASGITSGAKRD
-567 FAGGMRE
+567 FTGGMRE
-574 PETLKSLTFIHSEN
+574 PETLKSLTFMHSEN

-593 IQRHDSDVSEIVTYQ
+593 IQRHGSDVSEIITYLLQ
-608 LKSNQPDTYILVHLT
+608 SNQPDTYILVHLT
-623 SDGLVTDC
+623 SEGLVTDC

>member
-1 MLLSKRQFHFVGA
+1 
-14 KIHKSSIYISLT
+14 
-26 FFYRSLTDDRIET
+26 
-39 FSFAAE
+39 
-45 ILENQTIPTKLSM
+45 M
-58 KNQRLFL
+58 KNQRFFLFL
-65 ILSFLLG
+65 FLLFIG
-72 LFNAQADDL
+72 VHVHADGL

-87 QMQKRRI
+87 QMQKRSI

-104 GKIVKAQ
+104 GKILKAQ
-111 SYGFIDKDGKV
+111 AYGFIDKQGKRR
-122 PVTTNTLFQ
+122 VTTSTLFQ

-144 LYLVEQNKLSL
+144 LYLVEQNKLVL
-155 DENVN
+155 DEDVNV
-160 EKLKSWKVPDNE
+160 KLKSWKVPDNE
-172 FTNDKKVTLRG
+172 FIKDKKITLRG

-198 YAVGAKVPSVVQ
+198 YAVDAKIPSVVQ

-260 NNVLS
+260 NKVLL
-265 PLGMKNST
+265 PLGMKHST
-273 YQQPLTPEL
+273 YQQPLAPEL

-292 NRKLVEGR
+292 NRRVVEGR

-323 ISIQNAYAGKSG
+323 ISIQKAYAGKSG
-335 SVLSQSMTRQMLTDQ
+335 SMLSQSMTRQLLTDQ

-364 TKLRF
+364 TTLRF
-369 GHNGRDEG
+369 GHTGRDEG
-377 FDALLTASADKG
+377 FDALLTASVAKG

-421 PAKTKPTAVAVD
+421 PVKRAKPAAVAVD
-433 SKTVKAFEGRY
+433 AKTLTAFEGRY
-444 ELFNNRIVT
+444 ELFNNRMVA
-453 FEADGQ
+453 FSADNQ
-459 RLFTIEDGFVDEEFV
+459 RLFTLEDGFIDEEFV
-474 PVASN
+474 PVATN
-479 KFTSTDRNVSVIFN
+479 KFTSTDRNVSVTFITG
-493 PDANGNV
+493 ANGNV
-500 TGFTLQ
+500 TGFKLQ
-506 DDGQRYERKVP
+506 DDDQKYERTVP
-517 RIGPLAGDHQTNA
+517 RIGPLADAHQPNA

-536 TPKIMAALQAM
+536 TPKIRAALQAM
-547 VKGGKVL
+547 IKGGKTL

-567 FAGGMRE
+567 FAEGMRE
-574 PETLKSLTFIHSEN
+574 PETLTSLTFIHSEN

-593 IQRHDSDVSEIVTYQ
+593 IQRHGSDVSEIVTYQ
-608 LKSNQPDTYILVHLT
+608 LTSNQPDTYILVHLT
-623 SDGLVTDC
+623 AEGLVTDC

>member
-1 MLLSKRQFHFVGA
+1 
-14 KIHKSSIYISLT
+14 
-26 FFYRSLTDDRIET
+26 
-39 FSFAAE
+39 
-45 ILENQTIPTKLSM
+45 M
-58 KNQRLFL
+58 KKQHLFL
-65 ILSFLLG
+65 VLSFLVVA
-72 LFNAQADDL
+72 FHVQADDL

-104 GKIVKAQ
+104 GKILKAQ

-155 DENVN
+155 DEDVN
-160 EKLKSWKVPDNE
+160 SKLKSWKVPENE
-172 FTNDKKVTLRG
+172 FTKDKKVTLRG
-183 ILSHTTGLTVHGFPG
+183 LLSHTTGLTVHGFPG
-198 YAVGAKVPSVVQ
+198 YAVGANIPSVVQ

-245 LMVDVTGAG
+245 LMVDVTGAA
-254 FPEFMK
+254 FPDFMK
-260 NNVLS
+260 SKVLS

-273 YQQPLTPEL
+273 YQQPLPPDL

-292 NRKLVEGR
+292 NRSSVEGR

-323 ISIQNAYAGKSG
+323 MGIQNAYAGKSG
-335 SVLSQSMTRQMLTDQ
+335 GVLSRSMARQMLTDQ

-364 TKLRF
+364 TTLRF

-377 FDALLTASADKG
+377 FDALLTASADNG

-421 PAKTKPTAVAVD
+421 PAKPKPAAVDVD
-433 SKTVKAFEGRY
+433 SKTLKAFEGRY

-453 FEADGQ
+453 FEAEEQ
-459 RLFTIEDGFVDEEFV
+459 RLFTLEDGFADEEFV
-474 PVASN
+474 PVAPN

-493 PDANGNV
+493 SDANGNA

-506 DDGQRYERKVP
+506 DNDQKYERKVP
-517 RIGPLAGDHQTNA
+517 RIGPLADVRKTIA

-547 VKGGKVL
+547 VKGGKIL
-554 EEASGLTLGAKRD
+554 EEATGLTSGVKRD

-593 IQRHDSDVSEIVTYQ
+593 IQRHESEVSEIVTYQ